1 MPKAKLTTKAAV
13 EELPNPKQ
21 GQPIYWCTD
30 LRGFGVRVGARDK
43 TFVLERRV
51 NNVSRRMTLGKYGTV
66 SLQRARQDAEKL
78 IGEMTKGI
86 DPVIRKREETAGGM
100 TLRQAWGLYQKHMD
114 AKGRSEVTRDGYQAK
129 IDCHLSDWLDRP
141 LASISRQETSER
153 HREIGKTA
161 KYSAN
166 GVMRVLRAIWRRA
179 RRQFPELPEPP
190 TMNVDFFGEKRRT
203 AVVTDLAAWWK
214 GVQRIE
220 SPVRRDFY
228 IWLAFTGCRSGETST
243 MRWDQIDLKNGIV
256 RYPITKTEEFDLPL
270 SDFLI
275 DLLKRRKDCKET
287 IKLFGKDCPWVF
299 PSVDAK
305 NGHLAEPKLNRG
317 EKALFTEKWSPHTLR
332 HSWITASKN
341 KAKIP
346 DAHSSMLTN
355 HKIRF
360 SINGDVHEGYN
371 HPDLDD
377 LRKSQQAMTDYIL
390 TKIHTTPTKGKKR
403 SGHNVVPFTT
413 PNAA

>member
-1 MPKAKLTTKAAV
+1 MPKARLTTKAAV

-43 TFVLERRV
+43 TFILERRI
-51 NNVSRRMTLGKYGTV
+51 NNISRRMTLGKHGTV
-66 SLQRARQDAEKL
+66 SLQKARQEAEKL
-78 IGEMTKGI
+78 IGEMTNGI
-86 DPVIRKREETAGGM
+86 DPVVRKREETAGGM
-100 TLRQAWGLYQKHMD
+100 TLRQAWGLYQKHLD
-114 AKGRSEVTRDGYQAK
+114 AKDRSKVTRDGYQAK
-129 IDCHLSDWLDRP
+129 IDCHLADWLDRP

-153 HREIGKTA
+153 HREIGETA

-203 AVVTDLAAWWK
+203 AVVTDFAAWWR
-214 GVQRIE
+214 GMQRIE
-220 SPVRRDFY
+220 NPVRRDFY
-228 IWLAFTGCRSGETST
+228 IWLAFTGCRSGETAT
-243 MRWDQIDLKNGIV
+243 MRWDQIDLKKGTV
-256 RYPITKTEEFDLPL
+256 RYPITKTTSFELPL

-275 DLLKRRKDCKET
+275 DLLKTRKNCKESIT
-287 IKLFGKDCPWVF
+287 LFGKDCPWVF

-305 NGHLAEPKLNRG
+305 KGHLSEPKLNEG

-332 HSWITASKN
+332 HTFTTIAEN
-341 KAKIP
+341 KVKIP
-346 DAHSSMLTN
+346 NAHSRMLTN
-355 HKIRF
+355 HQIHF
-360 SINGDVHEGYN
+360 SINGDAHAGYN

-377 LRKSQQAMTDYIL
+377 LRESQQRMTDYFL
-390 TKIHTTPTKGKKR
+390 SQYKPSPGKGKETWA
-403 SGHNVVPFTT
+403 NTT
-413 PNAA
+413 K

>member
-13 EELPNPKQ
+13 EELPNPKR

-43 TFVLERRV
+43 TFVLERRI
-51 NNVSRRMTLGKYGTV
+51 NGVSRRMTLGKYGTV
-66 SLQRARQDAEKL
+66 SLQKARQDAEKL

-86 DPVIRKREETAGGM
+86 DPVTRKREETAGGM

-114 AKGRSEVTRDGYQAK
+114 AKGRSRVTREDYQAK

-141 LASISRQETSER
+141 LASISREETNER
-153 HREIGKTA
+153 HGKIGMTA

-179 RRQFPELPEPP
+179 RRQFPALPEPP

-228 IWLAFTGCRSGETST
+228 VWLAFTGCRSGETST

-256 RYPITKTEEFDLPL
+256 RFPITKTEEFDLPL

-275 DLLKRRKDCKET
+275 DLLKKRKTCKET
-287 IKLFGKDCPWVF
+287 VKLFGADCPWVF

-317 EKALFTEKWSPHTLR
+317 EKALFTEKWSAHTLR

-341 KAKIP
+341 KVKMP

-377 LRKSQQAMTDYIL
+377 LRESQQAMTDFL
-390 TKIHTTPTKGKKR
+390 LAKINPTPTKGKR
-403 SGHNVVPFTT
+403 RNGNNVVPFTKSK
-413 PNAA
+413 AA